1 MNHVKNEMVN
11 SGKGLENWSVAGYSA
26 LPHLAAER
34 NLKARE
40 MDKRRCEDGNGVRGN
55 I

>member
-11 SGKGLENWSVAGYSA
+11 SGKGRLNWFVTGYSA

-34 NLKARE
+34 NLKARG
-40 MDKRRCEDGNGVRGN
+40 MDKRRCGDGNGVRGM

>member
-1 MNHVKNEMVN
+1 MVN
-11 SGKGLENWSVAGYSA
+11 SGKGRLNWSVTGYSD

-40 MDKRRCEDGNGVRGN
+40 MDRPRCEDGNGVRDN

>member
-1 MNHVKNEMVN
+1 MNLVKNEMVN
-11 SGKGLENWSVAGYSA
+11 SGKGRWNWSVTGYSD

-34 NLKARE
+34 YLKVKE
-40 MDKRRCEDGNGVRGN
+40 MDNQRCEDGNGVRGN